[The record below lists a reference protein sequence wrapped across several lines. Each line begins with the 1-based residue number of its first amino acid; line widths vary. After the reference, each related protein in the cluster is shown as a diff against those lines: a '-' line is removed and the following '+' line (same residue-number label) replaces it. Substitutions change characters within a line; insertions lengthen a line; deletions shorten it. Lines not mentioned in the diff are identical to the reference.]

1 MVLCSYVVMT
11 VDTTDVAW
19 QQAQLSLSRGG
30 LGMRSLSL
38 HSPAA
43 FIASLCSSGYGSPS
57 NHHLS
62 DAIQKFN
69 ESVSPSNVIQS
80 DGLVLSTVHQNQL
93 SSKIDIHQF
102 NNILIISSVA
112 DKACLLSVLSPH
124 AASWLTVVPSEGLG
138 LHLLPSVFQ
147 VAVKWWLGLDTSNG
161 FLCAL
166 CPNNALDPLGH
177 HATTC
182 KEGGDVVTRHNQLR
196 NVLAETCRIAHLSV
210 KVEMGSNL
218 TSEHDHSRPAD
229 ILLPNW
235 ALGKPAAFD
244 ISVTSPLNP
253 KIVSVAGLSA
263 GAAALSTEER
273 KHTEN
278 DPKCNAFGWCCVPLV
293 TESYGAWGKEA
304 MDSFKMLAS
313 RLAIISGKPK
323 SVVLSELYS
332 RLNLHL
338 VRANATAILSREH
351 PHRKRRAR
359 ALARTRV
366 KLRRPYRLQTTLD
379 LGELV
384 LVARSYVTWWQRFMA
399 QIRLETP
406 PPLDFTE
413 ADAWPQWKKRFEQ
426 FRVASGLCN
435 EDESRQVSTL
445 LYCLGEGAEEVLQ
458 ATATSLEKAKKQYRE
473 AIETFEIYFRVKRN
487 VIYERAR
494 FNSRNQ
500 LEGEP
505 VEQYVLSLHSLAR
518 NCEYGTLQ
526 EELIRDRIVI
536 GIRDKALSRRLQLDA
551 DLTLEKAMRLV
562 RQNEAVGEQ
571 QKVLQGNLE
580 YKKESL
586 VRQNETVGGQQKES
600 AESVDLDKVGVSS
613 EHRGGEKRKCSRCG
627 REHGANGRCPAQNAV
642 CFGCKRKGHFRSMCR
657 SNSISEMTPDTEE
670 AESCEGAVYLDEEV
684 FRRTGMYVNVQAI
697 VERPELHIIG
707 RSTSSIE
714 DQRKFIECR
723 RQCMQQMGT
732 KLFTSE
738 GLEITDVLRFFHG
751 DGPAQQFEAGHS
763 IGGNYC
769 CVGCGARSTLFDDI
783 VHCYRSPKLSFK
795 DRQEFVLKGASWEN
809 NNATPFDGLSI
820 EQLRV
825 ELARR
830 CIDIKGKKRPQLDK
844 DFEEL
849 KMGIVSVPALLQTN
863 PTESLESLNLVQY
876 EVSPLEP
883 LHDIKGHFSNVI
895 EESICIAPE
904 GSPELAL
911 TTLSER
917 GAWIV
922 VAPKR
927 NGDIRICVDLKA
939 LNESVLR
946 EVYPL
951 PTVDETLAQLT
962 GATVFSKLDAN
973 SGFWQIPLAD
983 SSRLLTTFIT
993 PFGRYCFNKL
1003 PFVFG
1008 SNQQEHDFRL
1018 HAILKAIK
1026 AAGVTL
1032 NSEKCSFSVD
1042 KLKFLGHVIS
1052 RDGVSADP
1060 DKTKAILQMKPPTNI
1075 TELRRFMGMG
1085 QSFFRNLKLSGD
1097 QLCSHPDRCLKQRL
1111 EPLPLFQKQIVKYSR
1126 MMPNFLQL
1134 NHPQALQE
1142 ETRQSLHQGHQGIQ
1156 RCQLRASSCVWWP
1169 GISKDL
1175 ERFVK
1180 QCLVCAKRSVPCK
1193 EPMIPSELPK
1203 YPWQKVGTD
1212 LFEMKGATFLLVVDY
1227 FSRYVET
1234 TKLASTT
1241 SSAVITALKSIFARF
1256 GVPEIVVSD
1265 NGPQFVSKEMKEFS
1279 ELYRFQHTTSS
1290 PHYPQ
1295 SNGQAERAVQTV
1307 KRLLSSDDDPYL
1319 TMLCYRAT
1327 PLSWCG
1333 LSPAQLLMGRLI
1345 RTNIPQISEHLVP
1358 KWDFLGTFREKHQ
1371 QYKVKMKCNYDESHC
1386 VQSRS
1391 EIPIGTDVWVSSG
1404 GNNRIRG
1411 KVTSSAN
1418 TPRSCIVETP
1428 SGEVRRT
1435 REHLVPVPEE
1445 THVGQKSTVVSQEE
1459 PAVDERSNYSTP
1471 SSPIASRTRLKTG
1484 VSIRPPQRL

>member
-1 MVLCSYVVMT
+1 M
-11 VDTTDVAW
+11 
-19 QQAQLSLSRGG
+19 
-30 LGMRSLSL
+30 
-38 HSPAA
+38 
-43 FIASLCSSGYGSPS
+43 
-57 NHHLS
+57 
-62 DAIQKFN
+62 
-69 ESVSPSNVIQS
+69 
-80 DGLVLSTVHQNQL
+80 
-93 SSKIDIHQF
+93 
-102 NNILIISSVA
+102 
-112 DKACLLSVLSPH
+112 
-124 AASWLTVVPSEGLG
+124 
-138 LHLLPSVFQ
+138 
-147 VAVKWWLGLDTSNG
+147 
-161 FLCAL
+161 
-166 CPNNALDPLGH
+166 
-177 HATTC
+177 
-182 KEGGDVVTRHNQLR
+182 
-196 NVLAETCRIAHLSV
+196 
-210 KVEMGSNL
+210 
-218 TSEHDHSRPAD
+218 
-229 ILLPNW
+229 
-235 ALGKPAAFD
+235 
-244 ISVTSPLNP
+244 
-253 KIVSVAGLSA
+253 
-263 GAAALSTEER
+263 
-273 KHTEN
+273 
-278 DPKCNAFGWCCVPLV
+278 
-293 TESYGAWGKEA
+293 
-304 MDSFKMLAS
+304 
-313 RLAIISGKPK
+313 
-323 SVVLSELYS
+323 
-332 RLNLHL
+332 
-338 VRANATAILSREH
+338 
-351 PHRKRRAR
+351 
-359 ALARTRV
+359 
-366 KLRRPYRLQTTLD
+366 
-379 LGELV
+379 
-384 LVARSYVTWWQRFMA
+384 
-399 QIRLETP
+399 
-406 PPLDFTE
+406 
-413 ADAWPQWKKRFEQ
+413 
-426 FRVASGLCN
+426 
-435 EDESRQVSTL
+435 
-445 LYCLGEGAEEVLQ
+445 
-458 ATATSLEKAKKQYRE
+458 
-473 AIETFEIYFRVKRN
+473 TFETYFRVKRN

-600 AESVDLDKVGVSS
+600 AESVDLDKVGVSN

-670 AESCEGAVYLDEEV
+670 AESCEGAVYLGTIEGE
-684 FRRTGMYVNVQAI
+684 RQPSWLVNI
-697 VERPELHIIG
+697 
-707 RSTSSIE
+707 
-714 DQRKFIECR
+714 
-723 RQCMQQMGT
+723 
-732 KLFTSE
+732 
-738 GLEITDVLRFFHG
+738 
-751 DGPAQQFEAGHS
+751 
-763 IGGNYC
+763 
-769 CVGCGARSTLFDDI
+769 CVGSSELTFKLDTGAEVTAISENAFR
-783 VHCYRSPKLSFK
+783 
-795 DRQEFVLKGASWEN
+795 ELKG
-809 NNATPFDGLSI
+809 
-820 EQLRV
+820 
-825 ELARR
+825 
-830 CIDIKGKKRPQLDK
+830 
-844 DFEEL
+844 
-849 KMGIVSVPALLQTN
+849 
-863 PTESLESLNLVQY
+863 VQY
-876 EVSPLEP
+876 EAPAKKLYGPSHEP
-883 LHDIKGHFSNVI
+883 LSVVGQFIAEFKYKERFSKQTVFVVKGLKDNLLGLPAIRALNLIVRVNAVSGSTDVKTAIMEAYPTLFHGLGTLGDAYEIQLKENAKPFSLYTARSIPIPLRDRVKEELVRMVSIGVI
-895 EESICIAPE
+895 SQVDQPTPWCA
-904 GSPELAL
+904 G
-911 TTLSER
+911 
-917 GAWIV
+917 IV

-1003 PFVFG
+1003 PFGISSAPELFQKRMGQILEGLDGVLCQMDDVLVFG

-1018 HAILKAIK
+1018 HAVLKAIK

-1075 TELRRFMGMG
+1075 TELRRFMGMVNQLG
-1085 QSFFRNLKLSGD
+1085 KFSPNVAQISQPLRELLSTKSAWVWGTSQDHAFSSVKTELTRPTVLALYNPMAETLVSADASSNGLGAVLLQKFEAEWRPVVFASRSMSETETRYAQIEKEALAITWACDKFSIYILGRQFTVETDHKPLVPLLSSKQLDSLPPRILRFRLRLMRYHFNIKHVPGKLMYTADTLSRAPTSVPGTDCEVLQDDAELFAAQVIAHLPASKARMDVYRSSQTSDPVTSAVIKYCRFGWPEKHRLQSELRVYWSLRGELTVYDGLLFFGK
-1097 QLCSHPDRCLKQRL
+1097 RL
-1111 EPLPLFQKQIVKYSR
+1111 VI
-1126 MMPNFLQL
+1126 
-1134 NHPQALQE
+1134 PQALQE

-1156 RCQLRASSCVWWP
+1156 RCQLRASSCVRWP

-1180 QCLVCAKRSVPCK
+1180 QCLVCAKRSVPRK

-1212 LFEMKGATFLLVVDY
+1212 HFEMKGATFLLVVDY
-1227 FSRYVET
+1227 FSSYVET

-1241 SSAVITALKSIFARF
+1241 SSVVITALKSIFARF

-1265 NGPQFVSKEMKEFS
+1265 NGPQFVSKKMKEFS

-1295 SNGQAERAVQTV
+1295 SNGQAKRAVQTV
-1307 KRLLSSDDDPYL
+1307 KRLLSSGDDPYL

-1358 KWDFLGTFREKHQ
+1358 KWDFLGTLREKHQ
-1371 QYKVKMKCNYDESHC
+1371 QYKVKMKCNYDESHR

-1404 GNNRIRG
+1404 GNDHIRG

-1418 TPRSCIVETP
+1418 TPRSYIVETP

-1435 REHLVPVPEE
+1435 QEHLVPVPEE
-1445 THVGQKSTVVSQEE
+1445 THVGQKSIVVSQEE